1 MIDFINNVVVE
12 KEDSSL
18 LAEKMTVIYYD
29 KKEGES
35 ESKIKRI
42 DAKENVK
49 IFTDEFIGSG
59 DSGYFEPDK
68 NIFVLEKNVVINNGA
83 SIASGDKFIYDLTT
97 KKGNFVGKKE
107 ETHGTVNDVI
117 VPTDKR
123 VIIVIG
129 DDIKQQKKS
138 KKSQEKNEQQNP

>member
-1 MIDFINNVVVE
+1 VE

-18 LAEKMTVIYYD
+18 LAEKMTVTYYEKQED
-29 KKEGES
+29 DT

-68 NIFVLEKNVVINNGA
+68 NIFVLEKNVVINNGT

-107 ETHGTVNDVI
+107 ETVGTASDVQS
-117 VPTDKR
+117 TDKR
-123 VIIVIG
+123 VTVVIG
-129 DDIKQQKKS
+129 DDVKQQKKS
-138 KKSQEKNEQQNP
+138 KKSQEENEQQNP